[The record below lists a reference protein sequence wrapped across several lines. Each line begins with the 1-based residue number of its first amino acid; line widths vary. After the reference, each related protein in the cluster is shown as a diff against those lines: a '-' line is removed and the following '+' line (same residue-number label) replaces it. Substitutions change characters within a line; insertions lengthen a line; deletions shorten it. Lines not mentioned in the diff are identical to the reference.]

1 VGNGCNHSILTYI
14 ANAMSA
20 EKIISSWKKKDFK
33 PVYWLEGDED
43 FYIDEVMQFA
53 EHKLLPASEASFN
66 LSIFYGKDANW
77 ADVVNA
83 CMRYPM
89 FADRQVVLLKEAQQ
103 MKDLDKLEHY
113 IEKPLSSTVLVVGYK
128 EKKLDG
134 RSGLAK
140 LLKKNA
146 EILTTK
152 KLYEN
157 ELLPWT
163 KGLVEGKGFTISSKA
178 LALLVDHI
186 GNDLSRINNEVEKLT
201 INLAGRTAISEDDIE
216 KYIGVSKE
224 YNPFELQDALGKKDL
239 ARCIKIIQY
248 FEANPK
254 AAAIQM
260 VLPSLYTYF
269 SKISC
274 IFGMNDKSEN
284 AVKPMFF
291 NNFYAAKGAIE
302 TSRIYGYEGVEKALL
317 LLHEYNLKSIGIND
331 NSSSD
336 AYLMKEMVA
345 KIIMK

>member
-1 VGNGCNHSILTYI
+1 
-14 ANAMSA
+14 MSA
-20 EKIISSWKKKDFK
+20 EKIITSWKKKDFK
-33 PVYWLEGDED
+33 PVYWLEGEED
-43 FYIDEVMQFA
+43 FYIDQVMQFA
-53 EHKLLPASEASFN
+53 EHKLLPESEAGFN

-89 FADRQVVLLKEAQQ
+89 FAERQVVLLKEAQQ
-103 MKDLDKLEHY
+103 MKDIDKLEKY
-113 IEKPLSSTVLVVGYK
+113 IEKPLASTIFVVGYK

-157 ELLPWT
+157 ELQPWASE
-163 KGLVEGKGFTISSKA
+163 LVESKGFTISSKA

-201 INLAGRTAISEDDIE
+201 INLAGRRNITEDDIE
-216 KYIGVSKE
+216 EYIGVSKE
-224 YNPFELQDALGKKDL
+224 YNPFELQDALGKKDM
-239 ARCIKIIQY
+239 ARCMKIIQY

-260 VLPSLYTYF
+260 ILPSLYNYF
-269 SKISC
+269 AKIYT
-274 IFGMNDKSEN
+274 IFGMSDRSEN
-284 AVKPMFF
+284 AVKPLFY

-302 TSRIYGYEGVEKALL
+302 TSRIYGYEGVEKTLL

-331 NSSSD
+331 NGSSD
-336 AYLMKEMVA
+336 ADLMKEMVV
-345 KIIMK
+345 KILIK